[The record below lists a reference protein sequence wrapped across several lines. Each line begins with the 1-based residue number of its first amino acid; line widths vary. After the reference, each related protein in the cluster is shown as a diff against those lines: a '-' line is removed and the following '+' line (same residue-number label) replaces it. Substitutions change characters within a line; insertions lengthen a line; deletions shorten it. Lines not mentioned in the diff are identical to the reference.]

1 MIMKKTIKNLIRWIL
16 LIVGAF
22 ILVVLT
28 IAPLCRDLALLT
40 SHINQIFISQNAD
53 SSHTNTSWLQNKL
66 EGSARSID
74 KSITAILE
82 KIAYKSA
89 GLPESLQKDL
99 INSDSIESMDSH
111 TLESN
116 TESAHIAKDSNSD
129 SSLTQKLDMAQDRAQ
144 TLSRNYS
151 IISQATYD
159 TMYMVI
165 AAIIFAVVFGLP
177 LGVFLSI
184 TKMGGI
190 LSMPSLNATLGFIV
204 NVVRSFPFIILIVL
218 LLPLSKVLV
227 GSMIGASAAIVPLGI
242 AAIPFIA
249 RLFEGVFEELDK
261 GLIEASL
268 SMGASKIEVVKMM
281 IAESMPGLVNA
292 IVITIIGLIGYSAM
306 AGALGAGGL
315 GDVAIRLGF
324 QGYEEDILFSSV
336 IVIIVLVQWIQSV
349 GDKIVLQLRK
359 NR

>member
-1 MIMKKTIKNLIRWIL
+1 MKKTIKNLIRWIL

-116 TESAHIAKDSNSD
+116 TESAHIAKD

>member
-116 TESAHIAKDSNSD
+116 TESAHIAKD